1 MAGEG
6 SRTRMGSYLIGVAR
20 KSAGAQI
27 PCIFDASEEGVAG
40 LGGVNHGVC
49 GATVGPIRLEV
60 GGAP

>member
-1 MAGEG
+1 
-6 SRTRMGSYLIGVAR
+6 MGSYLIGVAR

-49 GATVGPIRLEV
+49 SATVGPIRLEV